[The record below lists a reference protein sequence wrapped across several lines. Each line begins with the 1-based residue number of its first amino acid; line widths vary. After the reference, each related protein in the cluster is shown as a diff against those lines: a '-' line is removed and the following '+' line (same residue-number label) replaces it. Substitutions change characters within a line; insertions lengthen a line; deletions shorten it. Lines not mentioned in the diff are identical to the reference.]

1 MHVLNV
7 LLISLK
13 RSVNVPNLHA
23 SILCFFFKDVWT
35 ECVIYVHVFKVVNDA
50 QKDLHQIEK
59 KYKLSDIVREY
70 QDADTPL

>member
-1 MHVLNV
+1 MSPTYMPAFCV
-7 LLISLK
+7 
-13 RSVNVPNLHA
+13 
-23 SILCFFFKDVWT
+23 FFFKDVWT